1 MFHDDPESWNV
12 QLFRS
17 VDGGAA
23 YRFPETPEDA
33 ANSGLVCGKDDII
46 DRSIEDAY
54 IHAIRRAKNFIYIE
68 NQYFL
73 GSSFGWLADDI
84 KVKDVGGLHLIPKEL
99 SLKIVSKIE
108 AGEKFTV
115 YVVVP
120 MWLEGILERASVQAI
135 IDWQR
140 RTMEM
145 MYKDIIQALQGQG
158 LEDDP
163 RDYLTFFCL
172 GNREAKRSR
181 EYEPPEPE
189 SNNHKAEEARRFMI
203 HVHAKMMIVDDEY
216 IIVGSANINQ
226 RSMDGAQ
233 DSEIAMGAYQLHHIA
248 TRTPARG
255 QVHGFHR

>member
-1 MFHDDPESWNV
+1 M
-12 QLFRS
+12 
-17 VDGGAA
+17 
-23 YRFPETPEDA
+23 
-33 ANSGLVCGKDDII
+33 
-46 DRSIEDAY
+46 
-54 IHAIRRAKNFIYIE
+54 
-68 NQYFL
+68 
-73 GSSFGWLADDI
+73 

-172 GNREAKRSR
+172 GNREAKRT
-181 EYEPPEPE
+181 E
-189 SNNHKAEEARRFMI
+189 SNYHKAQEARRFMI
-203 HVHAKMMIVDDEY
+203 HVHAKMMIGKYRGGLV
-216 IIVGSANINQ
+216 IICSV
-226 RSMDGAQ
+226 
-233 DSEIAMGAYQLHHIA
+233 AYS
-248 TRTPARG
+248 
-255 QVHGFHR
+255 